1 MSADHKYSLCNS
13 GNLQQS
19 IQMQLSHKEKA
30 LSQFFAL
37 FLKSTINFEKSEK
50 KHEFHNLYIAK
61 CTDCKR
67 SG

>member
-1 MSADHKYSLCNS
+1 
-13 GNLQQS
+13 
-19 IQMQLSHKEKA
+19 MQLSHKEKA

-61 CTDCKR
+61 CTDYKR